1 MIVSLLTALLIFISL
16 REAGRRLSAFLRWS
30 DAAFGLDL
38 CMGIGF
44 VHLLFLIISLFCSP
58 EMVQMFMLVFHLLMN
73 GSMLARFNL
82 RISRPL
88 LSFGTIIFILMLA
101 PLDPALSAHVVIAL
115 AIDQARTKPL
125 AFCRGVAAPGIHL
138 TGVDQK

>member
-1 MIVSLLTALLIFISL
+1 
-16 REAGRRLSAFLRWS
+16 
-30 DAAFGLDL
+30 
-38 CMGIGF
+38 
-44 VHLLFLIISLFCSP
+44 
-58 EMVQMFMLVFHLLMN
+58 MVQMFMLVFHLLMN

-115 AIDQARTKPL
+115 TIDQARTQPL